1 MSDQTQKKAASTQ
14 AAIGSGFKEQSL
26 GQTSDWALMKRL
38 WRFMAPYKW
47 TFLACLLLLPATTAM
62 ELLQPEILQW
72 AIDDFL
78 IPGEVEGLTLV
89 ALLFVATLVGRVI
102 LQLTQFY
109 LMQKAGQ
116 RALFDVRKEVFEHVQ
131 TLSMRY
137 FHTNPIG
144 RLMTRM
150 TTDVESLQ
158 EALSS
163 GMVTMLGDVFTLGA
177 IVVIL
182 LVKDWKLALIS
193 FTVVPPLLLLTRV
206 FRTLLRRAFR
216 DIRTKIARLNAHLQE
231 SVTGMPIIQ
240 LSVRER
246 VSQMEYVRINED
258 YRRANIRSIR
268 YDAMLY
274 AVVEAVGSV
283 TVGAIVWYGSGQVL
297 KEAVTLGVLVAFIQY
312 MQKFFIPIREL
323 AQKYNLFQ
331 SAMASAERIF
341 QLLDSREQIPTAQTL
356 TPMPASPLRVEFDQV
371 WFAYN
376 EEEWI
381 LKDLSFVIEPGEKVA
396 IVGHTGAGKS
406 TLMNLLLRM
415 HDVTRGSIRVN
426 GVDIRELDPAAWRD
440 AFAVVLQDSFL
451 FRGSIKQN
459 IALGDAAI
467 DQARVEDA
475 ARMVKAHGLISRYDL
490 GYDHVVTERG
500 SNLSAGERQLLSF
513 ARAVAH
519 HPEVLLL
526 DEATANVD
534 THTEA
539 LIQSALDIML
549 EQQTSV
555 VIAHRLSTIRRADRI
570 MVMHHG
576 ELIEQGAHDEL
587 LAQRGHYHTLY
598 ELQYAASH

>member
-1 MSDQTQKKAASTQ
+1 MSDQKNKQASPKQ
-14 AAIGSGFKEQSL
+14 SAIGSGFKEQAL
-26 GQTSDWALMKRL
+26 GQTSDWTLMKRL

-47 TFLACLLLLPATTAM
+47 IFLGCLLLLPAATAM

-72 AIDDFL
+72 AIDDYL
-78 IPGEVEGLTLV
+78 VPGKLEGLGWV
-89 ALLFVATLVGRVI
+89 ALVFVLTLVGRVMF
-102 LQLTQFY
+102 QLMQFY

-137 FHTNPIG
+137 FHQNPIG

-163 GMVTMLGDVFTLGA
+163 GMVTMLGDIFTLGA

-182 LVKDWKLALIS
+182 LLKDWKLALIS
-193 FTVVPPLLLLTRV
+193 FTVVPPLLLLTML

-216 DIRTKIARLNAHLQE
+216 DVRTKIARLNAHLQE

-240 LSVRER
+240 LSVREH
-246 VSQMEYVRINED
+246 VSQREYVHINED

-283 TVGAIVWYGSGQVL
+283 TVGAIIWYGSGQVL
-297 KEAVTLGVLVAFIQY
+297 QDAVTLGVLVAFIQY
-312 MQKFFIPIREL
+312 MQKFFVPIREL
-323 AQKYNLFQ
+323 AQKYNVFQ

-341 QLLDSREQIPTAQTL
+341 QLLDSRDQIPVPAQPV
-356 TPMPASPLRVEFDQV
+356 PMPSAPLKIEFDGV

-376 EEEWI
+376 DEEWI
-381 LKDLSFVIEPGEKVA
+381 LKDLSFVIEPYEKVA

-415 HDVTRGSIRVN
+415 HDVTKGSIRVN
-426 GVDIRELDPAAWRD
+426 GVDIRQIDPVRWRE

-451 FRGSIKQN
+451 FRGSIRQN
-459 IALGDAAI
+459 IALGNEAI
-467 DQARVEDA
+467 DPQRVEDA
-475 ARMVKAHGLISRYDL
+475 ARMVKAHELITRYGA
-490 GYDHVVTERG
+490 GYDHVVSERG

-519 HPEVLLL
+519 HPQVLLL

-539 LIQSALDIML
+539 LIQSALDVML

-576 ELIEQGAHDEL
+576 ELIEQGPHEQL

-598 ELQYAASH
+598 ELQYSAG